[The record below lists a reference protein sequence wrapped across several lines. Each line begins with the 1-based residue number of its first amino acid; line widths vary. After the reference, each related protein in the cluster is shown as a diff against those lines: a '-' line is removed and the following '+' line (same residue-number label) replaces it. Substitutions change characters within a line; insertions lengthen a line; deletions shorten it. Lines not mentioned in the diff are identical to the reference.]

1 MNTIDIRDM
10 PKGQG
15 FFWLVSGPISIV
27 IIVIAFLIAF
37 EGYRNFGLMNRRKKK
52 EKSHLLT
59 EMELGVE

>member
-10 PKGQG
+10 PMGQG

-37 EGYRNFGLMNRRKKK
+37 EGHKSLGLMSRRRKE
-52 EKSHLLT
+52 EKCNLLT
-59 EMELGVE
+59 EMESRVE